1 MSEKETILDALIA
14 LSRRIGDP
22 TREFAIL
29 GEGNT
34 SARVD
39 AATFWVKASG
49 KELGTAN
56 AGTFVLVN
64 VPHTLQILEMGGLT
78 DSQIK
83 QELIAAKVNPDDPA
97 HPSVET
103 VMHALMLTLGGAS
116 FVAHTHPTA
125 VNAILCSQRVEEA
138 ISGRLFPDEI
148 VICGPAPAYVP
159 YTDPGIPLARKIRET
174 MLAYQ
179 GDYGQM
185 PKVVLIQNHGL
196 VALGRSAQE
205 AENIT
210 CMMDKAARILL
221 GSYALGGPHFL
232 TPAQVDRIHTRPD
245 EEYRRKLL
253 K

>member
-1 MSEKETILDALIA
+1 MPDKETILNALIA

-39 AATFWVKASG
+39 DQTFWVKASG
-49 KELGTAN
+49 KELGTAD

-64 VPHTLQILEMGGLT
+64 LSCTLQILEMGDLT

-159 YTDPGIPLARKIRET
+159 YTDPGIPLARKIREA
-174 MLAYQ
+174 MLTYQ
-179 GDYGQM
+179 NDYGQM

>member
-1 MSEKETILDALIA
+1 MPEKEMILDALIA

-22 TREFAIL
+22 LREFAIL

-39 AATFWVKASG
+39 AQTFWVKASG

-64 VPHTLQILEMGGLT
+64 LPRTLQILEMGHLT

-159 YTDPGIPLARKIRET
+159 YTDPGIPLARKIKET

-179 GDYGQM
+179 DEYSQM

-210 CMMDKAARILL
+210 CMMDKTARILL

-232 TPAQVDRIHTRPD
+232 TPAQVNRIHTRPD

>member
-1 MSEKETILDALIA
+1 
-14 LSRRIGDP
+14 
-22 TREFAIL
+22 
-29 GEGNT
+29 
-34 SARVD
+34 
-39 AATFWVKASG
+39 
-49 KELGTAN
+49 
-56 AGTFVLVN
+56 
-64 VPHTLQILEMGGLT
+64 
-78 DSQIK
+78 
-83 QELIAAKVNPDDPA
+83 
-97 HPSVET
+97 
-103 VMHALMLTLGGAS
+103 MHALMLTLGGAS

-159 YTDPGIPLARKIRET
+159 YTDPGIPLARKIKET
-174 MLAYQ
+174 MLAYE
-179 GDYGQM
+179 GEHGQM

-210 CMMDKAARILL
+210 CMMDKVARILL

-232 TPAQVDRIHTRPD
+232 TPAQVNRIHTRPD